1 MTRYIQRKDGEGWAQ
16 KAGEVFRIAC
26 CDCGLV
32 HDLVVTN
39 GRGPSQTCMSD
50 LSFRPGRFVWNPWEA
65 DDAR

>member
-39 GRGPSQTCMSD
+39 GRGQVGIAARRNNRATAQRRRRMAKVSQ
-50 LSFRPGRFVWNPWEA
+50 
-65 DDAR
+65 